1 MDALLQDL
9 RFALRTLLKQPG
21 FVAIAALSLAIGIG
35 ANTAI
40 FSAVNSLLLEPLP
53 GIDRPDR
60 IVELGRTREG
70 RGFDTF
76 SYPDFLDLRE
86 QAGPLEG
93 LAGVRMESMSLSRD
107 GAGERVF
114 GVLVSAS
121 YFRVLGV
128 EPALG
133 RLFAPE
139 EDVGIGEHPVAV
151 VSHRFWRNRLGGDPD
166 VVGSTLRL
174 NRHTFTVVGVAAPEF
189 RGHMAGLVPDVWV
202 PIVQYAVLTRSD
214 DTIFQN
220 RGASWFQAIGRLTPG
235 ATVDQADAAVKAVV
249 GRLAEAHPRTNARRS
264 ARVIPLGP
272 VPGGGRGPVTGFLA
286 VLMGLVG
293 LILVITC
300 VNVAGM
306 FLARATAREKE
317 IAVRLALGSG
327 RGRLVRQL
335 ITEGLVVFVLAGA
348 VGVALAAW
356 GVELLS
362 VDALPFPVEVSL
374 DLSPDLRVL
383 AFAAAA
389 TLGTGILFGLIPAL
403 QATRLDLVPS
413 LKDEAL
419 TPGSRGGWLRR
430 ILVAGQVTLSLVLLV
445 GAGLFVRSLQ
455 RASEIETGFEA
466 RGAYTTS
473 IDLSLEGYEDAA
485 EGRAFQ
491 ERLLEGIRAIP
502 GVEDAALAG
511 DLPLDMTRNSTMAYP
526 EEWEGERSWV
536 NVDFNVASAGYF
548 EALRIPLLRGR
559 TFTAADREEAERVAV
574 VSRTFVREVWPG
586 EEALG
591 RRFRFGGDEAPF
603 VTVVGVVEDV
613 KNQLLTEEA
622 RPFVYLPLAQRY
634 RANTS
639 VVVRAPTLSHET
651 SVRSLER
658 TILDQDPS
666 LSMTPVMELRRVT
679 EVGILPQRL
688 AAGLTGALGLLA
700 LLLSGIGTYGV
711 VAQAVSRRTR
721 EMGIR
726 MALGAGR
733 GRVARE
739 VLASGMWLALPGL
752 VIGAILALGM
762 GHLLRRFILGV
773 SPTDPL
779 TLTVVG
785 AALLGVVFLGSWVPA
800 RRAAWISPSEAL
812 RSE

>member
-1 MDALLQDL
+1 MA
-9 RFALRTLLKQPG
+9 
-21 FVAIAALSLAIGIG
+21 VAALSLAIGIG

-86 QAGPLEG
+86 QAGPLEEI
-93 LAGVRMESMSLSRD
+93 AGVRMESMSLSR
-107 GAGERVF
+107 GEAGERVF
-114 GVLVSAS
+114 GVLASAS
-121 YFRVLGV
+121 YFRVLGA

-133 RLFAPE
+133 RLFLPE

-151 VSHRFWRNRLGGDPD
+151 VSHRFWRNRLGGDSA

-174 NRHTFTVVGVAAPEF
+174 NRHAVTVVGVAAPDF
-189 RGHMAGLVPDVWV
+189 RGHMAGVVPDVWV
-202 PIVQYAVLTRSD
+202 PIVQYSVLTRSD
-214 DTIFQN
+214 DTIFQH

-235 ATVDQADAAVKAVV
+235 TTVEQADAAVKAVFA
-249 GRLAEAHPRTNARRS
+249 RLAEAHPGTNARRS

-335 ITEGLVVFVLAGA
+335 VTEGLVVFVLAGA
-348 VGVALAAW
+348 VGVVLAAW
-356 GVELLS
+356 GLELLS
-362 VDALPFPVEVSL
+362 LDALPFPVEVSL

-413 LKDEAL
+413 LKDEAS
-419 TPGSRGGWLRR
+419 TPGSRSGWLQR
-430 ILVAGQVTLSLVLLV
+430 ILVGGQVTLSLVLLV
-445 GAGLFVRSLQ
+445 GAGLFVRSVQ

-466 RGAYTTS
+466 RGVSTTS
-473 IDLSLEGYEDAA
+473 IDLSLEGYEGAN

-491 ERLLEGIRAIP
+491 ERLLEAIRAIP
-502 GVEDAALAG
+502 GVEGAALAG
-511 DLPLDMTRNSTMAYP
+511 DLPLDMSRNSTTAYP
-526 EEWEGERSWV
+526 EGWEGERRWV
-536 NVDFNVASAGYF
+536 GVDFNVVSIGYF
-548 EALRIPLLRGR
+548 ETLRIPLLRGR
-559 TFTAADREEAERVAV
+559 PFTAADREDAEQVAV
-574 VSRTFVREVWPG
+574 VSRTFARDIWPG
-586 EEALG
+586 EEVLG

-622 RPFVYLPLAQRY
+622 RPFVYIPLAQRY
-634 RANTS
+634 RPHMS
-639 VVVRAPTLSHET
+639 VVVRAPVLSHE
-651 SVRSLER
+651 VVARDLER

-666 LSMTPVMELRRVT
+666 LSMTPVMALRRVT
-679 EVGILPQRL
+679 EVGVLPQRL

-711 VAQAVSRRTR
+711 VAQTVSRRTR
-721 EMGIR
+721 EVGIR

-739 VLASGMWLALPGL
+739 VLSSGMRLALPGL
-752 VIGAILALGM
+752 AIGAILAPGV